1 MTRSNLRLRAQRG
14 KPFWKR
20 VFPLNPFPKTFKSFG
35 KMVWKEPFFKRVPS
49 KISAR
54 MLSVMI
60 LRFNR
65 CCFGLL
71 LLLCLLCL
79 ILISTPSPSMGEEGK
94 MGQGDIS
101 PPSRPPISQFY
112 QANEYYRKENYSEA
126 ISHYLDLVR
135 QGYHDPSVF
144 YNLGNAYFKKGEL
157 GEAILF
163 YEKASML
170 LSRDDDIQKNLA
182 YANSL
187 TVDRIEVSSSG
198 LTHFCEGIADF
209 LTLNEL
215 TSLVTGI
222 YLALVL
228 LGGLI
233 LWKKEATVRKRLFHL
248 LTLFSVLF
256 ILAGG
261 ILFYRIYEF
270 KVAQFGVITS
280 KAVEVKSG
288 PEENLATLFS
298 LHEGTTFS
306 IHQQRGNWLQ
316 IMLKNGL
323 IGWLQSKDIQK
334 ISF

>member
-1 MTRSNLRLRAQRG
+1 
-14 KPFWKR
+14 
-20 VFPLNPFPKTFKSFG
+20 
-35 KMVWKEPFFKRVPS
+35 MVWKEPLFERVSS

-79 ILISTPSPSMGEEGK
+79 ILIATPSPSMGEGPS
-94 MGQGDIS
+94 GQAS
-101 PPSRPPISQFY
+101 PAATAKESSAIEPPAIEQFY
-112 QANEYYRKENYSEA
+112 QANEHYRKENYSEA

-144 YNLGNAYFKKGEL
+144 YNLGNAYFKRGEL

-170 LSRDDDIQKNLA
+170 LPRDDDIQKNLA

-187 TVDRIEVSSSG
+187 TVDKIEVSSSG
-198 LTHFCEGIADF
+198 LTHFCEGIAGF

-222 YLALVL
+222 YLALIL

-233 LWKKEATVRKRLFHL
+233 LWKKETAVRKRLFHL

-288 PEENLATLFS
+288 PEKNLATLFS